1 MNEMQVF
8 QNSEFGELGV
18 LEIEGKPYFPAKA
31 AAKILGYKDTTN
43 AIKQHCRWVVK
54 HHLPHP
60 QNPSKTIEM
69 NFIPEGDLYRLITH
83 SKLPGAERFEKWVFD
98 EVLPTIR
105 RTGGYG
111 QVDVT
116 AIIMQTATAV
126 CAEMVKQLT
135 PLFERVIRAAAVP
148 GYEVSSTQVTT
159 TEAWRASYHPGPR
172 KKVVSRPPAASGQL
186 RIETF
191 PAEVRQAVDE
201 MMEQMVEEQ
210 ALNFSEIARYCN
222 RMNCMIS
229 SPSVRRYYDK
239 YFNR

>member
-18 LEIEGKPYFPAKA
+18 LEIEGKPYFPANRC
-31 AAKILGYKDTTN
+31 AKVLGYKRPND
-43 AIKQHCRWVVK
+43 ALHAHCRYTAK
-54 HHLPHP
+54 YRIPHP
-60 QNPSKTIEM
+60 QNPSKEIEV

-116 AIIMQTATAV
+116 SIIMQTATAV

-135 PLFERVIRAAAVP
+135 PLFERVIRAAAAP
-148 GYEVSSTQVTT
+148 CYEVSGTQVTT

-172 KKVVSRPPAASGQL
+172 KKVVSRPPTASGQL

-201 MMEQMVEEQ
+201 MMEQMMEEQ

-222 RMNCMIS
+222 RMGHMIS
-229 SPSVRRYYDK
+229 PPSVRRYYDK

>member
-18 LEIEGKPYFPAKA
+18 LEIGGKPYFPAKA

-98 EVLPTIR
+98 EVLPSIR
-105 RTGGYG
+105 KTGGYG
-111 QVDVT
+111 SQAALGHLV
-116 AIIMQTATAV
+116 
-126 CAEMVKQLT
+126 EQL
-135 PLFERVIRAAAVP
+135 
-148 GYEVSSTQVTT
+148 TQVTAALMQVASIMAT
-159 TEAWRASYHPGPR
+159 ASSESAVMEEPKRRKRATSIIDRLDVEAR
-172 KKVVSRPPAASGQL
+172 KEVEAMICSGQY
-186 RIETF
+186 TY
-191 PAEVRQAVDE
+191 
-201 MMEQMVEEQ
+201 M
-210 ALNFSEIARYCN
+210 EIAQHLADCGIKISVTSVWRYAQA
-222 RMNCMIS
+222 MN
-229 SPSVRRYYDK
+229 
-239 YFNR
+239 